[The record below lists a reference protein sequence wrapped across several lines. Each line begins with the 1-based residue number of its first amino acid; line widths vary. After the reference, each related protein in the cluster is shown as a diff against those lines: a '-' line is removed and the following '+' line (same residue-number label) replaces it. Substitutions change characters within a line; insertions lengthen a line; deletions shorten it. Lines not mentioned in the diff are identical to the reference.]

1 MLLRRTKYQ
10 SERRSPVFYDSFRL
24 TRNKHSFFRYC
35 YEHFS
40 PNAAHVPAD
49 ELPIFAPRQSAPT
62 RLPQNGNSS
71 NFFSVATAGATNG
84 AKGDEEI
91 EMITDF
97 SWRNFFA
104 VINVVKIMHKITKSN
119 PSRILQLV
127 HHKTSVRRSIQAC
140 LYS

>member
-1 MLLRRTKYQ
+1 MLLRRTKCQ
-10 SERRSPVFYDSFRL
+10 SERTSAVFHHSFRL
-24 TRNKHSFFRYC
+24 TMNKLSFFRYC

-49 ELPIFAPRQSAPT
+49 QFPILAPRQPT
-62 RLPQNGNSS
+62 SVRPPQNASSS
-71 NFFSVATAGATNG
+71 NVFSIATAGAVGG

-119 PSRILQLV
+119 PTRIQQLV
-127 HHKTSVRRSIQAC
+127 HHKTSVGCSTG
-140 LYS
+140 